1 MSSDEPIYLPTVTTL
16 PQVRF
21 SDTDAMGH
29 ISSMSYAAWGEV
41 GRADFF
47 TAVKD
52 PETPWFVIVK
62 VTLEFH
68 SEGRFGEA
76 FTMVTRPLRIGQ
88 KSLTLQHAIAVGERP
103 VCTIE
108 ITMAAFDPATRKSR
122 PVNPRWRI
130 PEA

>member
-1 MSSDEPIYLPTVTTL
+1 MSDEPIILPVVLTL

-29 ISSMSYAAWGEV
+29 ISSMSYAAWAEV

-47 TAVKD
+47 GATGD
-52 PETPWFVIVK
+52 PETPWFVLK
-62 VTLEFH
+62 KLSLEFH

-76 FTMVTRPLRIGQ
+76 FELETRAVRVGTS
-88 KSLTLQHAIAVGERP
+88 SLTLAHEIRVGARR
-103 VCTIE
+103 VASIE
-108 ITMAAFDPATRKSR
+108 VVMVAFDPEARRSR
-122 PVNPRWRI
+122 PINPRWRL